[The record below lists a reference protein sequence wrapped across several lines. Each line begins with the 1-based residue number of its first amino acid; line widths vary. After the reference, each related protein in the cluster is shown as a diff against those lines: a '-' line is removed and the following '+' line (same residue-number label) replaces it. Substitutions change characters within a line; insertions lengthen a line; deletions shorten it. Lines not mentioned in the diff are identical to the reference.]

1 MTLDGGA
8 TFTSNSA
15 GYDGGGIF
23 NLGTMTLDGGATF
36 TSNSADSYGGG
47 IYNENSSFLTLSG
60 GSSFTSNSAGYS
72 AGGIYNFGTMT
83 LDGGATFTSNSA
95 GEYGGGIFNEHTSF
109 LTLSGGSSFT
119 SNSATWVGGGIYN
132 YGTMTLDGGAT
143 FTSNSA
149 GVSGGAVYNSGGTT
163 TLTGDSTFTT
173 NTATSGSGGAINNI
187 GSSSLSI
194 TGATTFTSN
203 TAFLNGGAINNLNS
217 TLNLTGNTTFT
228 GNSSSTGSGGA
239 IFNDPGTVLITGDG
253 TFNNNTAALNGGAI
267 ANVISSIFSITG
279 NGTFGNNRST
289 TGSGGAIT
297 TEDNSH
303 TTINAY
309 GSFTNNTAA
318 VNGGAVNVDN
328 SSFNVFNGAI
338 FSGNVAT
345 SGSGGAIYL
354 NNNATATLVA
364 NTQNVTF
371 TGNTANGV
379 NNGVGFGSNS
389 TLNANASYGGGEVIF
404 LDKITSSGGN
414 NVIHLNRTGTWN
426 TTASPNT
433 PTGNG
438 VPTSAPTN
446 GNIRL
451 NADMSGFSG
460 SSNTVNLYGGSLNL
474 GAAGTFFNNINFNAS
489 NNATLNLINNKIDT
503 IALNNASVDN
513 LNLHVDIDL
522 ANKLVDNINATS
534 MGANDT
540 VIIKSINLWNDG
552 DSGMVFV
559 NNSYQLKLTVDPA
572 AQQVTGPVHI
582 YNVMVPEQTVPGGT
596 ATPFANSALLLL
608 RTNEVNP
615 LVRSAPTVN
624 KGVQLGILDN
634 TRMVM
639 NRSDEVMS
647 FMDTILYQTGVDY
660 DKVNKVALLEGFP
673 EYNAMYDRLE
683 RGGIWYRPF
692 SSFEKVAFSNL
703 NGRINSTGYGMLVGY
718 DSALKRRAFGFKN
731 MTTYY
736 AGYNGSNQG
745 FQNVNNTITGG
756 FAGIMETL
764 YKGNFYL
771 SAMAQGGGAS
781 VRERLANYGASSYG
795 MANGSFSVKTGY
807 NIHLPLQSVLQ
818 LHGQAVYTLLQSS
831 TYTNGQGVRIQPDL
845 VTSLQIAPGVR
856 LTKNIK
862 GWQPYVEANWVMN
875 PYHSAKMK
883 ANDFAF
889 SNPALGDYFEY
900 GFGVQKTTQ
909 HDVQTYAQAM
919 MRTGSRTGVAL
930 ELGIKIPIGQK

>member
-1 MTLDGGA
+1 LDGA
-8 TFTSNSA
+8 T
-15 GYDGGGIF
+15 
-23 NLGTMTLDGGATF
+23 
-36 TSNSADSYGGG
+36 
-47 IYNENSSFLTLSG
+47 
-60 GSSFTSNSAGYS
+60 
-72 AGGIYNFGTMT
+72 
-83 LDGGATFTSNSA
+83 
-95 GEYGGGIFNEHTSF
+95 
-109 LTLSGGSSFT
+109 
-119 SNSATWVGGGIYN
+119 
-132 YGTMTLDGGAT
+132 
-143 FTSNSA
+143 
-149 GVSGGAVYNSGGTT
+149 
-163 TLTGDSTFTT
+163 
-173 NTATSGSGGAINNI
+173 
-187 GSSSLSI
+187 
-194 TGATTFTSN
+194 
-203 TAFLNGGAINNLNS
+203 
-217 TLNLTGNTTFT
+217 
-228 GNSSSTGSGGA
+228 
-239 IFNDPGTVLITGDG
+239 
-253 TFNNNTAALNGGAI
+253 
-267 ANVISSIFSITG
+267 
-279 NGTFGNNRST
+279 
-289 TGSGGAIT
+289 
-297 TEDNSH
+297 
-303 TTINAY
+303 
-309 GSFTNNTAA
+309 
-318 VNGGAVNVDN
+318 
-328 SSFNVFNGAI
+328 

-371 TGNTANGV
+371 TGNTANGSS
-379 NNGVGFGSNS
+379 NGVGFGSNS

-446 GNIRL
+446 GTIQL

-540 VIIKSINLWNDG
+540 VTIKSINLWNDG
-552 DSGMVFV
+552 DSGVVFV

-572 AQQVTGPVHI
+572 VQQVTGPVHI
-582 YNVMVPEQTVPGGT
+582 YNVMVPEQTVPGGN

-615 LVRSAPTVN
+615 YVTSSSTVK
-624 KGVQLGILDN
+624 KGAQLGILDN

-673 EYNAMYDRLE
+673 EYSGMYDRLE
-683 RGGIWYRPF
+683 RGGVWYRPF

-703 NGRINSTGYGMLVGY
+703 NGRINNTGYGMLVGY
-718 DSALKRRAFGFKN
+718 DTALKRRAFGFKN

-736 AGYNGSNQG
+736 AGYNGANQG
-745 FQNVNNTITGG
+745 YNNVNNTITAG
-756 FAGIMETL
+756 FAGVMESF

-771 SAMAQGGGAS
+771 SAMVQGGGAS
-781 VRERLANYGASSYG
+781 VRERIANYGSSTYG
-795 MANGSFSVKTGY
+795 MANGSVSVKTGY
-807 NIHLPLQSVLQ
+807 NIHLPKQTVLQ
-818 LHGQAVYTLLQSS
+818 IHGQAVYTLLQSS

-845 VTSLQIAPGVR
+845 LSSLQISPGVR

-862 GWQPYVEANWVMN
+862 GWQPYVEANMVMN
-875 PYHSAKMK
+875 PYHSAELK
-883 ANDFAF
+883 ANDF
-889 SNPALGDYFEY
+889 SLSSPALGHYFEY
-900 GFGVQKTTQ
+900 GFGLQKTTQ

-919 MRTGSRTGVAL
+919 MRTGSRQGVAL
-930 ELGIKIPIGQK
+930 EIGIKIPVGQK

>member
-1 MTLDGGA
+1 VAGTSNFSSNSATNGAGLYVSAGTTTLTGASTFNTNTAVNGGA
-8 TFTSNSA
+8 VYLNGSNLTFGSGGTFTSNSA
-15 GYDGGGIF
+15 T
-23 NLGTMTLDGGATF
+23 NGGALANIGTSTVTGTTTF
-36 TSNSADSYGGG
+36 TSNSAS
-47 IYNENSSFLTLSG
+47 
-60 GSSFTSNSAGYS
+60 S
-72 AGGIYNFGTMT
+72 AGGAI
-83 LDGGATFTSNSA
+83 S
-95 GEYGGGIFNEHTSF
+95 HT
-109 LTLSGGSSFT
+109 
-119 SNSATWVGGGIYN
+119 
-132 YGTMTLDGGAT
+132 
-143 FTSNSA
+143 
-149 GVSGGAVYNSGGTT
+149 SGGTL
-163 TLTGDSTFTT
+163 TLAGTSAFNT
-173 NTATSGSGGAINNI
+173 NTAVA
-187 GSSSLSI
+187 
-194 TGATTFTSN
+194 
-203 TAFLNGGAINNLNS
+203 NGGAINNLNS
-217 TLNLTGNTTFT
+217 TLNLTGNSTFT
-228 GNSSSTGSGGA
+228 GNSSSSGSGGA
-239 IFNDPGTVLITGDG
+239 IFNDPGTVVITGNG
-253 TFNNNTAALNGGAI
+253 TFNNNTAALNGGAV

-309 GSFTNNTAA
+309 GSFTNNTAS
-318 VNGGAVNVDN
+318 VNGGAVNVNN
-328 SSFNVFNGAI
+328 SSFNVLNGAT
-338 FSGNVAT
+338 FSGNTAT

-371 TGNTANGV
+371 TGNTANGSS
-379 NNGVGFGSNS
+379 NGVGFGSNS
-389 TLNANASYGGGEVIF
+389 TLNANAGLGEVIF
-404 LDKITSSGGN
+404 LDKITTTGGN
-414 NVIHLNRTGTWN
+414 NVIHLNRSGTWN
-426 TTASPNT
+426 TNSSANI

-438 VPTSAPTN
+438 VPTTAPTT
-446 GNIRL
+446 GVIRL

-460 SSNTVNLYGGSLNL
+460 TTNTVNLYGGSLNV
-474 GAAGTFFNNINFNAS
+474 GSAGTFFNNINFNAS

-503 IALNNASVDN
+503 ISLNQVSVDN

-522 ANKLVDNINATS
+522 ANKQVDNINATS
-534 MGANDT
+534 VGANDT
-540 VIIKSINLWNDG
+540 VTIKGINLWDDG
-552 DSGMVFV
+552 PSGVVFV
-559 NNSYQLKLTVDPA
+559 NNSYQLKLTVDPSV
-572 AQQVTGPVHI
+572 QQVTGPVHI
-582 YNVMVPEQTVPGGT
+582 YNVMVPDQTMPDSFET
-596 ATPFANSALLLL
+596 SFANSALLLL

-615 LVRSAPTVN
+615 FVRSSSTVN

-647 FMDTILYQTGVDY
+647 FMDTVLYQTGVDY

-683 RGGIWYRPF
+683 RGGVWYRPF
-692 SSFEKVAFSNL
+692 SSFEKVAFNNL

-736 AGYNGSNQG
+736 AGYNGNNQG

-845 VTSLQIAPGVR
+845 VTSLQVAPGVR

-875 PYHSAKMK
+875 PYHSSKMK

-930 ELGIKIPIGQK
+930 ELGIKIPMGQK